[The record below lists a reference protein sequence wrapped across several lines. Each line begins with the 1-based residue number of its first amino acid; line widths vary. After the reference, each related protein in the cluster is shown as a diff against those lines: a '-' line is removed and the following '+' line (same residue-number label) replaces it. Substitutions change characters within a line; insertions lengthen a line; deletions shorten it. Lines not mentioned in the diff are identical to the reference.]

1 MARDYSD
8 VRDPYRV
15 LEVPTNATDEE
26 IKKVYRTKALK
37 YHPDKFSKDPLS
49 QEIEGKYFKEITE
62 AYEIL
67 KDGRAS
73 YDNWLKNKTSSSTM
87 SESTAEEV
95 EAERK
100 AQEEYDRKEAE
111 RKAEREKATT
121 PPPFTSG
128 TSSRSAYT
136 RPPPHTSSTTSS
148 YVPPIRRSKG
158 RKRKAFQIFFLVLP
172 FSVMGML
179 WYTSDYGIHH
189 PNGFHEVTSSI
200 PPVVAQ
206 DPIPYGITYHVK

>member
-26 IKKVYRTKALK
+26 IKKVYRAKALK

-49 QEIEGKYFKEITE
+49 QEIGEKYFKEITE

-67 KDGRAS
+67 KDDRAS
-73 YDNWLKNKTSSSTM
+73 YDSWLKNKTSSSTM

-111 RKAEREKATT
+111 RKAEREKAGRST
-121 PPPFTSG
+121 PPP
-128 TSSRSAYT
+128 
-136 RPPPHTSSTTSS
+136 RPPPYTASKGSPFSATTSS
-148 YVPPIRRSKG
+148 YVPPIKS
-158 RKRKAFQIFFLVLP
+158 KRKYFGIAFFAIPILFFLLIG
-172 FSVMGML
+172 FAG
-179 WYTSDYGIHH
+179 WNYT
-189 PNGFHEVTSSI
+189 N
-200 PPVVAQ
+200 
-206 DPIPYGITYHVK
+206 